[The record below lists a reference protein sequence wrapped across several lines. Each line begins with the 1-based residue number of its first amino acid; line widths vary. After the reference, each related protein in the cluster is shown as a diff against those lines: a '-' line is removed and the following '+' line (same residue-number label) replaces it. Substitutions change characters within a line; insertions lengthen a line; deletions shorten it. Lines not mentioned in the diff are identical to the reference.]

1 MIALALIAAVMLV
14 YLLLVLSWC
23 RASARA
29 DAAMDTYHDPVVC
42 PTDRGDKT

>member
-1 MIALALIAAVMLV
+1 MIALALIGVLVLV

-29 DAAMDTYHDPVVC
+29 DAAMDTYHESAVC
-42 PTDRGDKT
+42 PTDRGDET